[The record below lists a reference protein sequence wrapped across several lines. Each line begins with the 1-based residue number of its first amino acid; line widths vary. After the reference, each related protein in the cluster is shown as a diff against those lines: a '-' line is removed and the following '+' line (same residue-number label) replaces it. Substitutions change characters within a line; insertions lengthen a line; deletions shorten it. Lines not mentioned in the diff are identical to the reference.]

1 MQQNNVYT
9 CKSSNFNQMEFEETY
24 YDLRKLLSSGTN
36 YKQYAKCQ
44 MIIYKILIFFF
55 GFGEFFFS
63 NDVSF
68 KKIYLKTN
76 FSKKGTK
83 I

>member
-9 CKSSNFNQMEFEETY
+9 CKSSNFNQMEFEETS
-24 YDLRKLLSSGTN
+24 YDSRKLLSTGVN
-36 YKQYAKCQ
+36 DKQYAKCQ
-44 MIIYKILIFFF
+44 MIIHVYIFLF

-68 KKIYLKTN
+68 KKICLKTN